1 MNLVPLLAAI
11 EEQAEPERAE
21 KDKAY
26 LKSDLEHLGA
36 SVPVLRKLAKRWLKE
51 NPELRANPWPLVD
64 AAWEMEIWE
73 LRSFCSFLLEYV
85 PADSLDEGKVKRLI
99 RNSHSW
105 ALVDQ
110 LAIKVLGQIDIDA
123 EAWVADPDVWV
134 RRAGLLWPLLH
145 FRTLRADWPRWEACA
160 TSQLADESFWIR
172 KAIGWVLREVVK
184 KQPHLVVEFCN
195 RHGERMSKLSYRE
208 ATRNLLPADKRQLI
222 PPA

>member
-26 LKSDLEHLGA
+26 LKSELEHMGA

-51 NPELRANPWPLVD
+51 HPELKTNPWPLVD
-64 AAWEMEIWE
+64 AAWGQGIWE
-73 LRSFCSFLLEYV
+73 LRSFCSFLLEHV
-85 PADSLDEGKVKRLI
+85 SAEALDEERLKALV

-110 LAIKVLGQIDIDA
+110 IAIKVLGRIHIHMESWIED
-123 EAWVADPDVWV
+123 EDVWV

-145 FRTLRADWPRWEACA
+145 FRTLRGDWVRWKSAAA
-160 TSQLADESFWIR
+160 TLLDDESFWIR
-172 KAIGWVLREVVK
+172 KAIGWVLREIVK
-184 KQPHLVVEFCN
+184 KEPHLVVEFCN
-195 RHGERMSKLSYRE
+195 QHGARMSKLSYRE
-208 ATRNLLPADKRQLI
+208 ATRNLLPAEGAQLTQFH
-222 PPA
+222 